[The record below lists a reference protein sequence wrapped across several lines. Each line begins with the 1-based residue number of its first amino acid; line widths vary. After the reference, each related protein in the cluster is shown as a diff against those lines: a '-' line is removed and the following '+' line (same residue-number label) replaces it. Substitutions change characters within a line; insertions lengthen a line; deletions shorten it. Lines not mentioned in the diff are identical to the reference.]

1 MQYLKITPTFTLQEL
16 NKRVG
21 SRNVSSIL
29 HLNNL
34 SRSFNIGKQY
44 AELCKSVQSIKTNV
58 SWERKAAVLN
68 TMTKD
73 SDIFETAALASE
85 DDWQIISNLNSFNN
99 MLQIPEKLELPAAS
113 DILGNR
119 IPISSLVYRNVMDSL
134 KANREV
140 DPAIFNKYSTIK
152 DAQIQS
158 TYSSPLAF
166 QWFNIPWGEITLYS
180 SLDGVSKDIPVYP
193 NELSDEV
200 RSNYTQM
207 PDMLYQYEPWQ
218 VYTSSGPR
226 TCPLTFEFHR
236 DMWTGDH
243 RDGKANELIRFMEAQ
258 CYPEYDGS
266 AVYSSITTLFI
277 HGRPFVSGV
286 VTDVSTTWDGPL
298 GLDGWYLHCTVTI
311 TFTEVATSP
320 LNYTKIK
327 NKPLIG

>member
-1 MQYLKITPTFTLQEL
+1 MQYLKITPTFTLPEL

-34 SRSFNIGKQY
+34 SRSFDVGKQY
-44 AELCKSVQSIKTNV
+44 LDLCKSVQSAQSNV
-58 SWERKAAVLN
+58 SWERKSAILN

-85 DDWQIISNLNSFNN
+85 DEWQVISNLNSFNN
-99 MLQIPEKLELPAAS
+99 MLQIPETLELPAAS
-113 DILGNR
+113 DILGNNNA
-119 IPISSLVYRNVMDSL
+119 ISSLVYQHVMDSL
-134 KANREV
+134 KTYQQV
-140 DPAIFNKYSTIK
+140 DPSIFNQYSTIK

-158 TYSSPLAF
+158 TYSSPLVF

-193 NELSDEV
+193 NELSDGV
-200 RSNYTQM
+200 KGNYTQM

-218 VYTSSGPR
+218 VYSSSGPR
-226 TCPLTFEFHR
+226 TCPLTFDFHR

-243 RDGKANELIRFMEAQ
+243 RDGGANELIRFMEAQ

-266 AVYSSITTLFI
+266 AVYSSTCTLFI
-277 HGRPFVSGV
+277 HGRPYVSGV
-286 VTDVSTTWDGPL
+286 VTDVSTTWDGPI

-311 TFTEVATSP
+311 TFTEVASSP
-320 LNYTKIK
+320 LNYTTVK